1 MSTED
6 LLKGGQPIKIEH
18 ISGPEIKPHEILEFE
33 SMLRFQDEQLFGE
46 SGFEK
51 SGKVVITRAPARL
64 DVMGGIADYCGA
76 HVAALALEHGAVVG
90 CQVREDRQLR
100 ALSVGAD
107 SQSLLGLQISVDDF
121 YDRGHLKSYNQI
133 RQLFT
138 RNTKTAWAAYVLGG
152 FYVLLTE
159 GKIKQF
165 PHGATLAIKS
175 SIPMRAGIASSAAI
189 EVAALT
195 AANAVYELELDAK
208 EIARVGQIVE
218 NRIVGMPCGP
228 MDQITSASGERGT
241 ILSIRCQSDPI
252 LEAVSLPFRTRVIGI
267 HSKVKRRSNAA
278 YIDARTAAFMGL
290 TILQKELDTEKLRDN
305 YLCNLSVQ
313 EFRRKYR
320 SYLPARMKGKHFLNR
335 YGGTVDSVTEVNPQ
349 KTYYVRSRV
358 EHPIYEHARVGKFF
372 RCVKNAAAD
381 EENVKTHLKDAGKL
395 MYASH
400 WSYRYRVGLGSPQI
414 EQIVNSVRKI
424 GIQGGFYGA
433 RITSGGG
440 GGTVA
445 VLCHGNISS
454 GLIQILA
461 AYKLAWGLEAEVFY
475 GAYGATLGAR
485 QSDHT
490 VLQLS
495 KA

>member
-18 ISGPEIKPHEILEFE
+18 ISGPEIKPYEILEFE

-51 SGKVVITRAPARL
+51 SGRVVITRAPARL

-76 HVAALALEHGAVVG
+76 HVAALTLEHGAVVG
-90 CQVREDRQLR
+90 CQVRKGGQLR
-100 ALSVGAD
+100 ALSLGVDNHA
-107 SQSLLGLQISVDDF
+107 LLGLQISVDDF
-121 YDRGHLKSYNQI
+121 YDRGHLKSYDQI
-133 RQLFT
+133 RQLFA
-138 RNTKTAWAAYVLGG
+138 RNPKTAWAAYVLGG
-152 FYVLLTE
+152 FYVLLKE
-159 GKIKQF
+159 GILKRF

-175 SIPMRAGIASSAAI
+175 SIPIRAGIASSAAI
-189 EVAALT
+189 EVAALA
-195 AANAVYELELDAK
+195 AANAVYELEMDAK

-218 NRIVGMPCGP
+218 SRVVGMPCGP
-228 MDQITSASGERGT
+228 MDQITSASGKQGT
-241 ILSIRCQSDPI
+241 ILSIHCQSDPV
-252 LEAVSLPFRTRVIGI
+252 LGTVSLPFRTRVIGI
-267 HSKVKRRSNAA
+267 HSKVRRPSNAA

-290 TILQKELDTEKLRDN
+290 TILQKELDIDTLRDN
-305 YLCNLSVQ
+305 YLCNLTVH
-313 EFRRKYR
+313 EFRRKCR
-320 SYLPARMKGKHFLNR
+320 SFLPARMKGQHFLNR
-335 YGGTVDSVTEVNPQ
+335 YGGTVDSATEVNPE
-349 KTYYVRSRV
+349 KIYHVRSRV
-358 EHPIYEHARVGKFF
+358 EHPIYEHARVGRFF
-372 RCVKNAAAD
+372 RCIKDAAAD
-381 EENVKTHLKDAGKL
+381 TDHVKTHLANAGRL

-400 WSYRYRVGLGSPQI
+400 WSYRYRVGLGSPQV

-424 GIQGGFYGA
+424 GIPGGFYGA

-475 GAYGATLGAR
+475 GTALGAC
-485 QSDHT
+485 QSEHT

>member
-18 ISGPEIKPHEILEFE
+18 ISGPDIKPHEILEFE

-76 HVAALALEHGAVVG
+76 NVAASTLEHGAVVG
-90 CQVREDRQLR
+90 CQVRSDRQLR
-100 ALSVGAD
+100 ALSLGTD
-107 SQSLLGLQISVDDF
+107 SSPLPGLRISVDDF
-121 YDRGHLKSYNQI
+121 YVRGQLKSYNQI

-138 RNTKTAWAAYVLGG
+138 QNPKTAWAAYVLGG
-152 FYVLLTE
+152 VYVLLKE
-159 GKIKQF
+159 GKIKRL
-165 PHGATLAIKS
+165 PHGATIAIKS
-175 SIPMRAGIASSAAI
+175 GIPMRAGIASSAAI
-189 EVAALT
+189 EVAALM
-195 AANAVYELELDAK
+195 AANAVYELGIDTK
-208 EIARVGQIVE
+208 EIARIGQIVE
-218 NRIVGMPCGP
+218 NRVVGMPCGP
-228 MDQITSASGERGT
+228 TDQIASASGERGT
-241 ILSIRCQSDPI
+241 ILSICCQPVPV
-252 LEAVSLPFRTRVIGI
+252 LEAVPLPLKTSVIGI
-267 HSKVKRRSNAA
+267 HSKVRRPSNSA

-290 TILQKELDTEKLRDN
+290 TILQKELGFEELRGN
-305 YLCNLSVQ
+305 YLCNLSVR
-313 EFRRKYR
+313 EFRRRYR
-320 SYLPARMKGKHFLNR
+320 SYLPARVKGQHFLNR
-335 YGGTVDSVTEVNPQ
+335 YGGTVDLATDVDPQ
-349 KTYYVRSRV
+349 KTYHVRSRV
-358 EHPIYEHARVGKFF
+358 EHPIYENARVVEFL
-372 RCVKNAAAD
+372 RCIKDATVDAD
-381 EENVKTHLKDAGKL
+381 NVKTHLRNAGIL

-433 RITSGGG
+433 RITSCGG

-445 VLCHGNISS
+445 ALCHGNISS

-475 GAYGATLGAR
+475 GTSPGAF
-485 QSDHT
+485 QSEHT

>member
-51 SGKVVITRAPARL
+51 SGRVVITRAPARL

-76 HVAALALEHGAVVG
+76 NVAALTLEHGAVVG
-90 CQVREDRQLR
+90 CQVREGGQLR
-100 ALSVGAD
+100 ALSLGVDNHA
-107 SQSLLGLQISVDDF
+107 LLGLQISVDDF
-121 YDRGHLKSYNQI
+121 YDRGQLKSYNQI
-133 RQLFT
+133 RQLFA
-138 RNTKTAWAAYVLGG
+138 RNPKTAWAAYVLGG
-152 FYVLLTE
+152 FYVLLKE
-159 GKIKQF
+159 GKIKRL

-175 SIPMRAGIASSAAI
+175 SIPIRAGIASSAAI
-189 EVAALT
+189 EVAALA
-195 AANAVYELELDAK
+195 AANAVYELEMDAK

-218 NRIVGMPCGP
+218 SRVVGMPCGP

-241 ILSIRCQSDPI
+241 ILSIHCQSDPV
-252 LEAVSLPFRTRVIGI
+252 LGTVSLPFRTRVIGI
-267 HSKVKRRSNAA
+267 HSKVKRPSNAA

-290 TILQKELDTEKLRDN
+290 TILQRELDIETLRDN
-305 YLCNLSVQ
+305 YLCNLTVQ

-320 SYLPARMKGKHFLNR
+320 SYLPARMKGQHFLNR
-335 YGGTVDSVTEVNPQ
+335 YGGTVDSATEVNPE
-349 KTYYVRSRV
+349 KTYHVRSRV

-372 RCVKNAAAD
+372 RCIKDAAAD
-381 EENVKTHLKDAGKL
+381 TDHVKTHLANAGRL

-400 WSYRYRVGLGSPQI
+400 WSYRYRVGLGSPQV

-424 GIQGGFYGA
+424 GIPGGFYGA
-433 RITSGGG
+433 RITSGGR

-454 GLIQILA
+454 GLVQILA
-461 AYKLAWGLEAEVFY
+461 AYKLAWGLDAEVFY
-475 GAYGATLGAR
+475 GTALGAC
-485 QSDHT
+485 QSEHT

>member
-76 HVAALALEHGAVVG
+76 QVAALTLEHGAVVG
-90 CQVREDRQLR
+90 CQVREDGQLR
-100 ALSVGAD
+100 ALSLGTD
-107 SQSLLGLQISVDDF
+107 SQSLLGLQISFDDF

-133 RQLFT
+133 RQLFA
-138 RNTKTAWAAYVLGG
+138 RNPKTSWAAYVLGG
-152 FYVLLTE
+152 FYVLLKE
-159 GKIKQF
+159 GKIKRL
-165 PHGATLAIKS
+165 PHGATIAIKS
-175 SIPMRAGIASSAAI
+175 SIPMRVGIASSAAI
-189 EVAALT
+189 EVAAL
-195 AANAVYELELDAK
+195 AGANAVYELGMDSK

-241 ILSIRCQSDPI
+241 ILSIRCQSSPI
-252 LEAVSLPFRTRVIGI
+252 LEAVRLPFRTRVIGI
-267 HSKVKRRSNAA
+267 NSKVKRPSNAA

-290 TILQKELDTEKLRDN
+290 TILQKELDIEKLRNN
-305 YLCNLSVQ
+305 YLCDLSVQ
-313 EFRRKYR
+313 EFRRRCR
-320 SYLPARMKGKHFLNR
+320 SYLPARMRGKHFLNR
-335 YGGTVDSVTEVNPQ
+335 YGGTVDSATEVNPQ
-349 KTYYVRSRV
+349 KTYHVRSRV

-372 RCVKNAAAD
+372 QCVKSAAAD
-381 EENVKTHLKDAGKL
+381 AENVKTHLADAGKL

-433 RITSGGG
+433 RVTSAGS

-475 GAYGATLGAR
+475 GEALGAC
-485 QSDHT
+485 QSDYT

>member
-33 SMLRFQDEQLFGE
+33 SMLRFQDEHLFGE

-51 SGKVVITRAPARL
+51 SGRVVITRAPARL

-76 HVAALALEHGAVVG
+76 NVAALTLEHGAVVG
-90 CQVREDRQLR
+90 CQVRDGGQLR
-100 ALSVGAD
+100 ALSLGVDDHA
-107 SQSLLGLQISVDDF
+107 LLGLQISVDDF
-121 YDRGHLKSYNQI
+121 YDRGQLKSYNQI
-133 RQLFT
+133 RQLFA
-138 RNTKTAWAAYVLGG
+138 RNPKTAWAAYVLGG
-152 FYVLLTE
+152 LYVLLKE
-159 GKIKQF
+159 GKIKRL

-175 SIPMRAGIASSAAI
+175 SIPIRAGIASSAAI
-189 EVAALT
+189 EVAAL
-195 AANAVYELELDAK
+195 AATNAVYELEMEAK

-218 NRIVGMPCGP
+218 SRVVGMPCGP
-228 MDQITSASGERGT
+228 MDQITSASGEPGT
-241 ILSIRCQSDPI
+241 ILSIHCQSDPV
-252 LEAVSLPFRTRVIGI
+252 LENVSLPFRARVIGI
-267 HSKVKRRSNAA
+267 HSKVKRASNTA

-290 TILQKELDTEKLRDN
+290 TILQKELDSETLRDN
-305 YLCNLSVQ
+305 YLCNLTVQ

-320 SYLPARMKGKHFLNR
+320 SYLPARMKGQHFLNR
-335 YGGTVDSVTEVNPQ
+335 YGGTVDSATEVNPQ

-372 RCVKNAAAD
+372 RCIKDAAAD
-381 EENVKTHLKDAGKL
+381 ADNAATHLANAGRL

-400 WSYRYRVGLGSPQI
+400 WSYRYRLGLGSPPV

-424 GIQGGFYGA
+424 GIRGGFYGA

-475 GAYGATLGAR
+475 GTALGAC
-485 QSDHT
+485 QSEHT

>member
-33 SMLRFQDEQLFGE
+33 SMLRFQDDRLFGE

-51 SGKVVITRAPARL
+51 SGRVVITRAPARL

-76 HVAALALEHGAVVG
+76 NVAALTLEHGAVVG
-90 CQVREDRQLR
+90 CQVREGGQLR
-100 ALSVGAD
+100 ALSLGVDDHA
-107 SQSLLGLQISVDDF
+107 LLGLQISVDDF
-121 YDRGHLKSYNQI
+121 YDRGQLKSYNQI
-133 RQLFT
+133 RQLFA
-138 RNTKTAWAAYVLGG
+138 RNPKTAWAAYVLGG
-152 FYVLLTE
+152 FYVLLKE
-159 GKIKQF
+159 GKIKRL

-175 SIPMRAGIASSAAI
+175 SIPIRAGIASSAAI
-189 EVAALT
+189 EVAAL
-195 AANAVYELELDAK
+195 AATNAVYELEMDAK

-218 NRIVGMPCGP
+218 SRVVGMPCGP

-241 ILSIRCQSDPI
+241 ILSIHCQSDPV
-252 LEAVSLPFRTRVIGI
+252 LENVSLPFRARVIGI
-267 HSKVKRRSNAA
+267 HSKVKRPSNAV
-278 YIDARTAAFMGL
+278 YINARTAAFMGL
-290 TILQKELDTEKLRDN
+290 TILQKELDSETLRDN
-305 YLCNLSVQ
+305 YLCNLTVQ

-320 SYLPARMKGKHFLNR
+320 SYLPARMTGKHFLNR
-335 YGGTVDSVTEVNPQ
+335 YGGTVDSATEVNPQ
-349 KTYYVRSRV
+349 KTYHVRSRV

-372 RCVKNAAAD
+372 HCIKDAAAD
-381 EENVKTHLKDAGKL
+381 ADNVKTHLANAGRL

-400 WSYRYRVGLGSPQI
+400 WSYRYRVGLGSPQV

-445 VLCHGNISS
+445 VLCQGNISS

-475 GAYGATLGAR
+475 GTSLGAC
-485 QSDHT
+485 QSEHT

>member
-33 SMLRFQDEQLFGE
+33 SMLRFQDERLFGE

-51 SGKVVITRAPARL
+51 SGRVVITRAPARL

-76 HVAALALEHGAVVG
+76 HVAALTLEHGAVVG
-90 CQVREDRQLR
+90 CQVREGGQLR
-100 ALSVGAD
+100 ALSLGVDNHA
-107 SQSLLGLQISVDDF
+107 LLGLQISVDDF
-121 YDRGHLKSYNQI
+121 YDRGQLKSYNQI
-133 RQLFT
+133 RQLFA
-138 RNTKTAWAAYVLGG
+138 RNPKTAWAAYVLGG
-152 FYVLLTE
+152 FYVLLKE
-159 GKIKQF
+159 GRIKRF

-175 SIPMRAGIASSAAI
+175 SIPIRAGIASSAAI

-195 AANAVYELELDAK
+195 AANVVYELEMDAK

-218 NRIVGMPCGP
+218 SRVVGMPCGP

-241 ILSIRCQSDPI
+241 ILSIHCQSDPV
-252 LEAVSLPFRTRVIGI
+252 LGTVSLPFRTRVIGI
-267 HSKVKRRSNAA
+267 HSKVKRPSNAA

-290 TILQKELDTEKLRDN
+290 TILQRELDIETLRDN
-305 YLCNLSVQ
+305 YLCNLTVQ
-313 EFRRKYR
+313 EFRQKYR
-320 SYLPARMKGKHFLNR
+320 SYLPARMKGQHFLNR
-335 YGGTVDSVTEVNPQ
+335 YGGTVDSATEVNPE
-349 KTYYVRSRV
+349 KTYHVRSRV

-372 RCVKNAAAD
+372 RCIKDAAAD
-381 EENVKTHLKDAGKL
+381 TDHVKTHLANAGRL

-400 WSYRYRVGLGSPQI
+400 WSYRYRVGLGSPQV
-414 EQIVNSVRKI
+414 EQIVNSIRKI
-424 GIQGGFYGA
+424 GIPGGFYGA

-475 GAYGATLGAR
+475 GTALGAC
-485 QSDHT
+485 QSEHT

>member
-33 SMLRFQDEQLFGE
+33 SMLRFQDEHLFGE
-46 SGFEK
+46 SGFER
-51 SGKVVITRAPARL
+51 SGKVVITSAPARL
-64 DVMGGIADYCGA
+64 DVMGGIADYSGA
-76 HVAALALEHGAVVG
+76 NVAALTLEQGAVIG
-90 CQVREDRQLR
+90 CQIRGDRQLR
-100 ALSVGAD
+100 AVSLGID
-107 SQSLLGLQISVDDF
+107 SDSLLGLQISIDDF
-121 YDRGHLKSYNQI
+121 YDQGRLKSYDQI

-138 RNTKTAWAAYVLGG
+138 RNANTAWAAYVLGG
-152 FYVLLTE
+152 FYVLLKE
-159 GKIKQF
+159 GKIEQF
-165 PHGATLAIKS
+165 PHGATIAIKS
-175 SIPMRAGIASSAAI
+175 SIPMQAGIASSAAI
-189 EVAALT
+189 EVAAI
-195 AANAVYELELDAK
+195 AATNAVYELELDAI
-208 EIARVGQIVE
+208 EIAQVGQIVE

-228 MDQITSASGERGT
+228 MDQITSASGERET
-241 ILSIRCQSDPI
+241 ILSIHCQSDPT
-252 LEAVSLPFRTRVIGI
+252 LESVPLPYRTRVIGI

-290 TILQKELDTEKLRDN
+290 TILQKELGVEKLRDN

-320 SYLPARMKGKHFLNR
+320 SYLPARMKGQHFLKR
-335 YGGTVDSVTEVNPQ
+335 YGGTVDSATEVEP
-349 KTYYVRSRV
+349 KKIYSIRSRV
-358 EHPIYEHARVGKFF
+358 EHPIYEHARVGQFF
-372 RCVKNAAAD
+372 QCIKDATAD
-381 EENVKTHLKDAGKL
+381 TENVKTHLKEAGDL

-424 GIQGGFYGA
+424 GIPGGFYGA
-433 RITSGGG
+433 RITSCGG

-475 GAYGATLGAR
+475 GTGLGTC
-485 QSDHT
+485 QSEHT
-490 VLQLS
+490 VLRLS

>member
-46 SGFEK
+46 SGFER
-51 SGKVVITRAPARL
+51 SGKVVIARAPARL

-76 HVAALALEHGAVVG
+76 NVAALTLEPGAVVG
-90 CQVREDRQLR
+90 CQVRGDRQLR
-100 ALSVGAD
+100 ALSLGIESD
-107 SQSLLGLQISVDDF
+107 SLLGLKISVDDF
-121 YDRGHLKSYNQI
+121 YERGHLKSYNQI

-138 RNTKTAWAAYVLGG
+138 RNPKSSWAAYVLGC
-152 FYVLLTE
+152 FYVLLKE
-159 GKIKQF
+159 GKIKRL
-165 PHGATLAIKS
+165 PHGVTIAIKS

-189 EVAALT
+189 EIASLT
-195 AANAVYELELDAK
+195 ATNAVYELGMDAK
-208 EIARVGQIVE
+208 EIARIGQIVE
-218 NRIVGMPCGP
+218 NRVVGMPCGP

-241 ILSIRCQSDPI
+241 ILSIRCQSDSVV
-252 LEAVSLPFRTRVIGI
+252 EDVSLPFKTRVIGI
-267 HSKVKRRSNAA
+267 HSKVKRSSNAA

-290 TILQKELDTEKLRDN
+290 TILQKELDIEELQDN
-305 YLCNLSVQ
+305 YLCNLSVR
-313 EFRRKYR
+313 EFRRRYR
-320 SYLPARMKGKHFLNR
+320 SYLPARMKGQHFLNR
-335 YGGTVDSVTEVNPQ
+335 YGGTVDSATEVNPQ

-372 RCVKNAAAD
+372 RCIKDAVAD
-381 EENVKTHLKDAGKL
+381 ADNLKTHLTDAGKL

-475 GAYGATLGAR
+475 GAAFDAF
-485 QSDHT
+485 QSEHT
-490 VLQLS
+490 VLHLS

>member
-51 SGKVVITRAPARL
+51 SGRVVITRAPARL

-76 HVAALALEHGAVVG
+76 HVAALTLEHGAVVG
-90 CQVREDRQLR
+90 CQIREGGQLR
-100 ALSVGAD
+100 ALSLGVDNHA
-107 SQSLLGLQISVDDF
+107 LLGLQISVDDF
-121 YDRGHLKSYNQI
+121 YDRGQLKSYNQI
-133 RQLFT
+133 RQLFA
-138 RNTKTAWAAYVLGG
+138 RNPKTAWAAYVLGG
-152 FYVLLTE
+152 FYVLLKE
-159 GKIKQF
+159 GRIKRF

-175 SIPMRAGIASSAAI
+175 SIPIRAGIASSAAI
-189 EVAALT
+189 EVAAL
-195 AANAVYELELDAK
+195 AATNAVYELEMDAK

-218 NRIVGMPCGP
+218 SRVVGMPCGP

-241 ILSIRCQSDPI
+241 ILSIHCQSDPV
-252 LEAVSLPFRTRVIGI
+252 LGTVSLPFRTRVIGI
-267 HSKVKRRSNAA
+267 HSKVKRPSNAA

-290 TILQKELDTEKLRDN
+290 TILQRELDIETLRDN
-305 YLCNLSVQ
+305 YLCNLTVQ

-320 SYLPARMKGKHFLNR
+320 SYLPARMKGQHFLNR
-335 YGGTVDSVTEVNPQ
+335 YGGTVDSATEVNPE
-349 KTYYVRSRV
+349 KTYHVRSRV

-372 RCVKNAAAD
+372 RCIKDAAAD
-381 EENVKTHLKDAGKL
+381 TDHVKTHLANAGRL

-400 WSYRYRVGLGSPQI
+400 WSYRYRVGLGSPQV

-424 GIQGGFYGA
+424 GIPGGFYGA

-475 GAYGATLGAR
+475 GTALGAC
-485 QSDHT
+485 QSEHT